1 VTFTA
6 LGGWIEE
13 VDRGRRGAK
22 QVVVETE
29 KLKNRLAH
37 NNGEKIKIK
46 NWKTRKHRGKLR
58 KMEVERGGGGKMRA
72 RLTVCLSL
80 LCLIFVFFFR
90 YMKTELQHK
99 WKRTKTRAGN
109 PKFKLRT
116 KVRG

>member
-46 NWKTRKHRGKLR
+46 N
-58 KMEVERGGGGKMRA
+58 
-72 RLTVCLSL
+72 
-80 LCLIFVFFFR
+80 
-90 YMKTELQHK
+90 
-99 WKRTKTRAGN
+99 
-109 PKFKLRT
+109 
-116 KVRG
+116 